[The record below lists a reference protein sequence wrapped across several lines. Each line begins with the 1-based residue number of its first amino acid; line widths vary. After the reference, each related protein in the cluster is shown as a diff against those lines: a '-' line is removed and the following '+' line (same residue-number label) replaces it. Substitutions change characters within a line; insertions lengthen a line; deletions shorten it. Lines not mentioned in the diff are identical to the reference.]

1 MESLP
6 QDKIKIIL
14 TPEIKKT
21 SKAQGLFLAMFV
33 LIWIPFYSVFSM
45 ACLVFMLE
53 IQSALCAMTGAQAMN
68 GGKSEAGNLQ
78 VTRAKDLKAGER
90 CEIAWKQN
98 WMDVQL
104 V

>member
-1 MESLP
+1 
-6 QDKIKIIL
+6 
-14 TPEIKKT
+14 
-21 SKAQGLFLAMFV
+21 MFV

-53 IQSALCAMTGAQAMN
+53 IQCALYTMSGAYAMN

-78 VTRAKDLKAGER
+78 VTCTKDLKAGER

-98 WMDVQL
+98 QMDAQL